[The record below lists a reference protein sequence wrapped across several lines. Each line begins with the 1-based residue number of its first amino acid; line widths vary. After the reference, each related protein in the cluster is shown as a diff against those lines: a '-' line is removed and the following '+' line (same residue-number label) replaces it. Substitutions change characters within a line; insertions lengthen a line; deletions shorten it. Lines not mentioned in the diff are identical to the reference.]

1 MPVTSDAPST
11 TPAALSDL
19 HSVHGSLEARVMQKL
34 DALSARRW
42 RPVLWSPSDPRHAQ
56 HRFKLFQAVEALFKM
71 P

>member
-34 DALSARRW
+34 DALSARARAAGA
-42 RPVLWSPSDPRHAQ
+42 RRAREHHVK
-56 HRFKLFQAVEALFKM
+56 RFTNTIHTA
-71 P
+71 